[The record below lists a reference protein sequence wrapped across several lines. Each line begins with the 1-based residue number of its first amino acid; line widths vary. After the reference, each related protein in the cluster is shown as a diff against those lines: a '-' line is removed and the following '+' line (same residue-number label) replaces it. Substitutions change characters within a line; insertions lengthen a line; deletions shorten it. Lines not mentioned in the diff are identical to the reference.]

1 MFNPRVL
8 AELDRYAEA
17 FRNGSPFRHVVI
29 DDFLQPEI
37 ARAMLESFPGFEAR
51 HAKNEVGE
59 VGRKAV
65 VPAVRE
71 LPAPY
76 PQIDAWLQTEG
87 FLDAVSRITGIP
99 DLLYDPDYVGGG
111 THENVEGA
119 GLNMHVDFNYHPR
132 DQSHRRLNLIVYLN
146 PEWEEDWGGALELAR
161 DPWDPEDRERIRI
174 LPAFNRAV
182 IFETHEHS
190 WHGFPTIELPEDRKQ
205 LTRRSFAIYLY
216 TRERPAEESAPAH
229 ATVYVPDPPAA
240 HLVPGYALRER
251 DVAELAHGYRRVRNY
266 LRNQYQREQDFS
278 AQVGN
283 LEHALREAQAA
294 ARIDLLG
301 YARQVSAPQGFWPD
315 GWVAREASVEV
326 ELVEACSAVTA
337 NIWVPDALA
346 DGIEV
351 SIACNGVATTF
362 ALGSGLADLRV
373 PVAVEAGQRLAIAFA
388 ADRAWIP
395 SDDGASADSRP
406 LAFRLLQL
414 RLAH

>member
-29 DDFLQPEI
+29 DDFLQPDV
-37 ARAMLESFPGFEAR
+37 ARAMLEALPGFEAR

-388 ADRAWIP
+388 ADRAWTP
-395 SDDGASADSRP
+395 SDAGASADSRP